1 LISADK
7 AGKARRK
14 SPNISRRG
22 KTMENLTRDLII
34 KVKPIYQ
41 GPNADLLR
49 KLAEVLDEQAER
61 REEYDEE
68 PFSAED
74 LAAIQEGEE
83 ACKRGEFISLKDY
96 EKERGR

>member
-1 LISADK
+1 MHVGRALPAGNRPISTI
-7 AGKARRK
+7 GEQ
-14 SPNISRRG
+14 
-22 KTMENLTRDLII
+22 TMENLTDDLIV
-34 KVKPIYQ
+34 KVKAISQ

-49 KLAEVLDEQAER
+49 KLVDVLYEQAER

-83 ACKRGEFISLKDY
+83 AFKRGEFISLEDY
-96 EKERGR
+96 EKERGL